1 MITYPGRPHTGVSS
15 VTAYQSGPSA
25 GRHGPPGMQDL
36 MNPTLHNS
44 QISQQTNVT
53 TSLPIIIR
61 PWMDKYEQKYMV
73 GSVLFVRENSSN
85 NRMNDVLDIPTMNH
99 FASLR
104 ESNLP
109 LNIGYENLPKGLTG
123 GEPHVYSIVDGRTKP
138 GKDISSKYNF
148 FGVVRN
154 DMMADTSLL
163 TKLYNCDVWGRSMI
177 ANIFGKVKRGDR
189 VGLVYAKVQGVT
201 HYTPSGIQKPNIAYE
216 GRECYQVFGA
226 VNGEERVFESVGPKL
241 YIPLGIVSH
250 GISRLPSDGQIKR
263 ALRIQ
268 DDYILLPHIEILLM

>member
-1 MITYPGRPHTGVSS
+1 
-15 VTAYQSGPSA
+15 
-25 GRHGPPGMQDL
+25 MQDL

-61 PWMDKYEQKYMV
+61 PWMDKYEKKYMV

-104 ESNLP
+104 ESRLP
-109 LNIGYENLPKGLTG
+109 LNIGYENLPKGLDN
-123 GEPHVYSIVDGRTKP
+123 EIPSVYGVHDGRANP
-138 GKDISSKYNF
+138 GKDLSSKYNF

-189 VGLVYAKVQGVT
+189 VGLVYAKVKGVT
-201 HYTPSGIQKPNIAYE
+201 HYTPSGIQKPDIAYNSDS
-216 GRECYQVFGA
+216 CYQVFGV
-226 VNGEERVFESVGPKL
+226 VNGEERVFRSEDGMKQ

>member
-15 VTAYQSGPSA
+15 VTAYQSGPSG

-61 PWMDKYEQKYMV
+61 PWMDKYEQKYRV

-104 ESNLP
+104 ESKLP
-109 LNIGYENLPKGLTG
+109 LNIGYENLPKGFDG
-123 GEPHVYSIVDGRTKP
+123 KPHAYDEVKEEQRPKEDV
-138 GKDISSKYNF
+138 SSKYNF

-189 VGLVYAKVQGVT
+189 VGLVYAKVEGVT
-201 HYTPSGIQKPNIAYE
+201 HYTPSGIQKPNIAFE
-216 GRECYQVFGA
+216 GDSCYQVFGV
-226 VNGEERVFESVGPKL
+226 VNGEERVFQSVGRKL

>member
-104 ESNLP
+104 ESKLP
-109 LNIGYENLPKGLTG
+109 LNIGYENLPKGLTR
-123 GEPHVYSIVDGRTKP
+123 GEPHVYSIVDGRANP
-138 GKDISSKYNF
+138 GKDLSSKYNF

-189 VGLVYAKVQGVT
+189 VGLVYAKVEGVT

-226 VNGEERVFESVGPKL
+226 VNGEERVFKSVGAKL